1 MSDISL
7 IRCHVK
13 RSRGGERDR
22 RSGRE
27 GEREMY
33 RSKESKKKKELR
45 EQHGYHSY
53 SWLESTFESHHLVLA
68 VSFKYLRTER

>member
-1 MSDISL
+1 ML
-7 IRCHVK
+7 RGVGVGKGTGEVEERGKGRCIEVK
-13 RSRGGERDR
+13 
-22 RSGRE
+22 
-27 GEREMY
+27 
-33 RSKESKKKKELR
+33 KAKKKKELR